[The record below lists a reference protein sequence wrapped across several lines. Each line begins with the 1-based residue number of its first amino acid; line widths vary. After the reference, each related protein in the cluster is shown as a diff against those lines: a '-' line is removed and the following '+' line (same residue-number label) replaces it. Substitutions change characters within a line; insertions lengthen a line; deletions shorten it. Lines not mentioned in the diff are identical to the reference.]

1 MQVSVE
7 STGGL
12 ERRMTVEVPE
22 DRIRDEVN
30 NRLKRLAKT
39 TKMDGFRP
47 GKVPL
52 SVVKGRYGDQ
62 VRQEV
67 IGEVMQSTFYE
78 AVNQENL
85 QPAGLPNIEPT
96 SIEEGNDL
104 AYTATFE
111 VFPEIEPPSMEGLE
125 IEKPAAEVTEAD
137 VDKMI
142 DTLKQ
147 QHTEFQPVERAAQR
161 GDRVRVDFHG
171 TIDGEEFNGNSGE
184 DVPVTLG
191 SGRLIEGFEEGVIG
205 ASAGENRSLDLT
217 FPEDY
222 PYSEVAGKP
231 VHFEVTIKQVEEPH
245 EPELDDEFAAKFG
258 VTEGGI
264 EAFRKE
270 VRDNMEREL
279 SQNLHNQVKQRV
291 LDKVLEATEIDIPQS
306 LVDQEAQTLANQMK
320 QQMHVPEGKEGP
332 DLDTT
337 MFQDQ
342 AARRVKLG
350 LVLSELVRANG
361 LTADPNKVRER
372 VETIASSY
380 EQPQEV
386 VNWYYADKSRLQD
399 VETVVLEDT
408 VVDWILGQAEVK
420 EKTTSFEEVMN
431 EAQQA

>member
-7 STGGL
+7 STGDLG
-12 ERRMTVEVPE
+12 RRMTVEVPE

-78 AVNQENL
+78 AVNQESL
-85 QPAGLPNIEPT
+85 RPAGLPNIEPT

-111 VFPEIEPPSMEGLE
+111 VFPEIELPGMEGLE
-125 IEKPAAEVTEAD
+125 IEKPTAEVTEAD

-147 QHTEFQPVERAAQR
+147 QHTEYQPVDRPAQEN
-161 GDRVRVDFHG
+161 DRVRVDFHG

-184 DVPVTLG
+184 DVPLTLG
-191 SGRLIEGFEEGVIG
+191 GGRLIEGFEDGVIG
-205 ASAGENRSLDLT
+205 ASAGETRSLDLT

-222 PYSEVAGKP
+222 PYNEVAGKP
-231 VHFEVTIKQVEEPH
+231 VHFEVTVKQVEAPE
-245 EPELDDEFAAKFG
+245 EPEVDDAFAAKFG

-279 SQNLHNQVKQRV
+279 SQNLQNQVKQRV
-291 LDKVLEATEIDIPQS
+291 LDKVLEVTEIDIPQS

-332 DLDTT
+332 DLDTS

-380 EQPQEV
+380 EQPEEV
-386 VNWYYADKSRLQD
+386 VNWYYADRSRLQD

-408 VVDWILGQAEVK
+408 VVDWILGQADVK
-420 EKTTSFEEVMN
+420 EQTTSFEEVMN

>member
-7 STGGL
+7 STGDLG
-12 ERRMTVEVPE
+12 RRMTVEVPE

-85 QPAGLPNIEPT
+85 RPAGLPDIEPT

-111 VFPEIEPPSMEGLE
+111 VFPEIEAPSVEGIE
-125 IEKPAAEVTEAD
+125 VEKPTAEVTDAD

-142 DTLKQ
+142 ETLQ
-147 QHTEFQPVERAAQR
+147 EQHTEWEPVERGAQD
-161 GDRVRVDFHG
+161 GDRVRIDFHG

-191 SGRLIEGFEEGVIG
+191 GGRMIPGFEEGMSG
-205 ASAGENRSLDLT
+205 AAAGEERALDLT

-222 PYSEVAGKP
+222 PYSEVAGKA
-231 VHFEVTIKQVEEPH
+231 VHFEVTVRQVEAPKK
-245 EPELDDEFAAKFG
+245 PELDEAFAAKFG
-258 VTEGGI
+258 VSEGGI

-270 VRDNMEREL
+270 VRENMEREL
-279 SQNLHNQVKQRV
+279 AQALQNQVKQRV
-291 LDKVLEATEIDIPQS
+291 LDRILETTPVEVPQS
-306 LVDQEAQTLANQMK
+306 LVDEEAQSLANQMK
-320 QQMHVPEGKEGP
+320 QQMHIPEGKEAPGL
-332 DLDTT
+332 DLA

-342 AARRVKLG
+342 AVRRVKLG
-350 LVLSELVRANG
+350 LVLSELIQANG
-361 LTADPNKVRER
+361 LSPDPNKVRER

-380 EQPQEV
+380 EQPEEV
-386 VNWYYADKSRLQD
+386 VNWYYADKRRLQD

-408 VVDWILGQAEVK
+408 LVEWVLGQANVT
-420 EKTTSFEEVMN
+420 EKPSSFEEIMN
-431 EAQQA
+431 EAQST